1 VLKRIALVVSIRA
14 ADDRH
19 RGVLRVLNAETR
31 RDVPVRDGAFVLT
44 FERDPDASFARGH
57 IRLLPG
63 GLRYP
68 IHSSAALFDELSRY
82 IAESDMPS

>member
-1 VLKRIALVVSIRA
+1 VPKRIALVVSIRI
-14 ADDRH
+14 ADNRQ
-19 RGVLRVLNAETR
+19 RGVLQVVNAETR
-31 RDVPVRDGAFVLT
+31 RDVSVDDVAFVLT

-63 GLRYP
+63 GPRYP

-82 IAESDMPS
+82 IAESDTPS